1 MGQIMQKLFNNCYAL
16 DTKCYEKYALTEDIL
31 MEHAASSIENFIRSK
46 FNKKSTILI
55 ACGAGNNGA
64 DGITLARLLHP
75 DYDVK
80 LYIPFG
86 LKSTMAKLQLNRTSL
101 VGVEL
106 VEEICSCDIVV
117 DALFGAGLNRELNS
131 QTVAIINDL
140 NALKAYKI
148 ACDIPSGIDESGVAN
163 PTAFVADTTITMGAL
178 KEALYSD
185 LAKDFVGIVELAN
198 LGISRELYEDDSST
212 FLLDSG
218 DFTPPIR
225 KAKNCHKGSF
235 GHASIFCG
243 EKEGAAIISA
253 TAAARFG
260 AGLTT
265 LVVHEKVNCPP
276 FLMSSTTTP
285 KNATAIAIGM
295 GLGNFFEEELLNKE
309 VINSTTP
316 IVLDADALYKKELL
330 NIIKQN
336 REVVITP
343 HPKEFAAILKL
354 LKNIDVSVEQ
364 VQKNRFKL
372 AREFSSKFPNV
383 VLLLKGANT
392 IIAKNAKLYVNPL
405 GSSVLAKGGSGDVLS
420 GLIVSL
426 LAQGYSALDSAIN
439 GSLALAIASQKF
451 DKPNY
456 YLLPTDIIEL
466 LAKITYAE

>member
-1 MGQIMQKLFNNCYAL
+1 MGQKMQKLFINCYEM
-16 DTKCYEKYALTEDIL
+16 DRKCYEKYGLNEDIL
-31 MEHAASSIENFIRSK
+31 MEHAADSMASLIRER
-46 FNKKSTILI
+46 FDINSTILI
-55 ACGAGNNGA
+55 VCGAGNNGA
-64 DGITLARLLHP
+64 DGIALARLLHIV
-75 DYDVK
+75 YRIK

-86 LKSTMAKLQLNRTSL
+86 VKSSMAKVQLGRASL

-106 VEEICSCDIVV
+106 VEELSCCDVVV

-131 QTVAIINDL
+131 QVVAIL
-140 NALKAYKI
+140 ESMNAQESYKI
-148 ACDIPSGIDESGVAN
+148 ACDIPSGIDESGN
-163 PTAFVADTTITMGAL
+163 PSPTAFKADTTITMGAL

-185 LAKDFVGIVELAN
+185 LAKDFTGEVIVAN
-198 LGISRELYEDDSST
+198 LGVARELYEESSDT
-212 FLLDSG
+212 YLLEAS
-218 DFTPPIR
+218 DFKAPIR
-225 KAKNCHKGSF
+225 ESKNCHKGSF
-235 GHASIFCG
+235 GHATIFCG
-243 EKEGAAIISA
+243 QKEGAAIISA

-265 LVVHEKVNCPP
+265 LVLHEKVNCPP

-295 GLGNFFEEELLNKE
+295 GLGNFFEEDILRKE
-309 VINSTTP
+309 VINSDTP

-330 NIIKQN
+330 NVIKQN

-343 HPKEFAAILKL
+343 HPKEFVSVLKL
-354 LKNIDVSVEQ
+354 LKNIDISIEQ

-372 AREFSSKFPNV
+372 AREFSTKFPNV
-383 VLLLKGANT
+383 TLLLKGANT
-392 IIAKNAKLYVNPL
+392 IIAKNGKLYINSL

-426 LAQGYSALDSAIN
+426 LAQGYSAKDAAIN

-456 YLLPTDIIEL
+456 FLLPSDIVDL
-466 LAKITYAE
+466 LAEIV